1 MIATK
6 SIALFGGS
14 FDPIHNGHLFV
25 IEELLSS
32 ARFEKFIVIPAGNP
46 WQKSVAAS
54 AAHRLAMVEIALKDC
69 ISKYRELEISR
80 FEIDNS
86 GPSYAYQ
93 SIEYFKLQN
102 PGDNL
107 VWIIG
112 SDAFAKIDEW
122 KEIEQVAKSV
132 EFLVITRPGQK
143 LESAKVAK
151 SITYSQMEMNAL
163 DISSTKVRNLIKTS
177 EPFDSLV
184 PAGVAAY
191 IKSQGIYAAA

>member
-1 MIATK
+1 LIATK

-54 AAHRLAMVEIALKDC
+54 AAHRLAMVEIALKEC
-69 ISKYRELEISR
+69 MSKYRELEISK
-80 FEIDNS
+80 FEIDDLR
-86 GPSYAYQ
+86 PSYAFQ
-93 SIEYFKLQN
+93 SIDYFTMQN
-102 PGDNL
+102 PGANL

-132 EFLVITRPGQK
+132 KFLVITRPGEK
-143 LESAKVAK
+143 LESAKAAK
-151 SITYSQMEMNAL
+151 SITFSQIEINAL
-163 DISSTKVRNLIKTS
+163 DISSTKVRNLIKAS

>member
-32 ARFEKFIVIPAGNP
+32 NRFEKFVVIPAGNP

-54 AAHRLAMVEIALKDC
+54 PAHRLAMVEIALKDC
-69 ISKYRELEISR
+69 MSKYRELEISR
-80 FEIDNS
+80 FEIDDAR
-86 GPSYAYQ
+86 PSYAFQ
-93 SIEYFKLQN
+93 SIDYFTSHN

-151 SITYSQMEMNAL
+151 SITYSQIEINAL
-163 DISSTKVRNLIKTS
+163 DISSTKVRNLIKAS

>member
-54 AAHRLAMVEIALKDC
+54 GAHRLAMVEIALKDC
-69 ISKYRELEISR
+69 MSRYRELEISR
-80 FEIDNS
+80 FEIDDAS
-86 GPSYAYQ
+86 PSYAFQ
-93 SIEYFKLQN
+93 SIDYFTSQN

-112 SDAFAKIDEW
+112 SDAFAKISEW
-122 KEIEQVAKSV
+122 KEIEQVAESV
-132 EFLVITRPGQK
+132 EFLVINRPGQQLDISK
-143 LESAKVAK
+143 IPK

>member
-69 ISKYRELEISR
+69 MSKYRELEISR
-80 FEIDNS
+80 FEFDDS
-86 GPSYAYQ
+86 RPSYAFQ
-93 SIEYFKLQN
+93 SIDYFTIQN

-112 SDAFAKIDEW
+112 SDAFAKIGEW
-122 KEIEQVAKSV
+122 KEIELVAKSV

-143 LESAKVAK
+143 FETAKVAK
-151 SITYSQMEMNAL
+151 SITYSQIEIKAL
-163 DISSTKVRNLIKTS
+163 DISSTKVRNLIEAS
-177 EPFDSLV
+177 EPYESLL
-184 PAGVAAY
+184 PAGVADY

>member
-69 ISKYRELEISR
+69 MSKYRELEISR
-80 FEIDNS
+80 FEIDDPR
-86 GPSYAYQ
+86 PSYAFQ
-93 SIEYFKLQN
+93 SIDYFTMQN

-122 KEIEQVAKSV
+122 KEVEQVAKSV

>member
-54 AAHRLAMVEIALKDC
+54 ADHRLAMVEIALKDC
-69 ISKYRELEISR
+69 MSRYRELEISR
-80 FEIDNS
+80 FEIDDAS
-86 GPSYAYQ
+86 PSYAFQ
-93 SIEYFKLQN
+93 SIDYFTMQN

-132 EFLVITRPGQK
+132 KFLVITRPGQK

>member
-32 ARFEKFIVIPAGNP
+32 NRFEKFVVIPAGNP

-54 AAHRLAMVEIALKDC
+54 PAHRLAMVEIALKDC
-69 ISKYRELEISR
+69 MSKYRELEISS
-80 FEIDNS
+80 FEISNS
-86 GPSYAYQ
+86 KPSYAYQ
-93 SIEYFKLQN
+93 GIDYFALQN

-151 SITYSQMEMNAL
+151 SITYSQIEINAL
-163 DISSTKVRNLIKTS
+163 DISSTKVRNLIKAS

>member
-54 AAHRLAMVEIALKDC
+54 ADHRLAMVEIALKDC
-69 ISKYRELEISR
+69 MSRYRELEISR
-80 FEIDNS
+80 FEIDDAS
-86 GPSYAYQ
+86 PSYAFQ
-93 SIEYFKLQN
+93 SIDYFTLQN

>member
-32 ARFEKFIVIPAGNP
+32 ARFEKIIVIPAGNP

-54 AAHRLAMVEIALKDC
+54 ADHRLAMVEIALKDC
-69 ISKYRELEISR
+69 MSRYRELEISR
-80 FEIDNS
+80 FEIDDPR
-86 GPSYAYQ
+86 PSYAFQ
-93 SIEYFKLQN
+93 SIDYFTMQN

>member
-54 AAHRLAMVEIALKDC
+54 AAHRLAMVEIALKEC
-69 ISKYRELEISR
+69 MSKYRELEISR
-80 FEIDNS
+80 FEIDDLR
-86 GPSYAYQ
+86 PSYAVQ
-93 SIEYFKLQN
+93 SINYFTMQN
-102 PGDNL
+102 PGANL

-132 EFLVITRPGQK
+132 KFLVITRPGEK
-143 LESAKVAK
+143 LESAKAAK
-151 SITYSQMEMNAL
+151 SITFSQIEINAL
-163 DISSTKVRNLIKTS
+163 DISSTKVRNLIKAS

>member
-54 AAHRLAMVEIALKDC
+54 ASHRLAMVEIALKDYM
-69 ISKYRELEISR
+69 SKYRELEISR
-80 FEIDNS
+80 FEIDDLR
-86 GPSYAYQ
+86 PSYAFQ
-93 SIEYFKLQN
+93 SIDYFTVQN
-102 PGDNL
+102 PGANL

-112 SDAFAKIDEW
+112 SDAFAKIDQW

-132 EFLVITRPGQK
+132 KFLVITRPGEK
-143 LESAKVAK
+143 LESAKAAK
-151 SITYSQMEMNAL
+151 SITFSQIEINAL
-163 DISSTKVRNLIKTS
+163 DISSTKVRNLIKAS

>member
-46 WQKSVAAS
+46 WQKSVAVS

-69 ISKYRELEISR
+69 MSRYRELEISR
-80 FEIDNS
+80 FEIDDAS
-86 GPSYAYQ
+86 PSYAFQ
-93 SIEYFKLQN
+93 SIDYFTSQN

-112 SDAFAKIDEW
+112 SDAFAKINEW

-132 EFLVITRPGQK
+132 EFLVVNRPGQK
-143 LESAKVAK
+143 LEIPKIPE
-151 SITYSQMEMNAL
+151 SITYSQIEIKAL
-163 DISSTKVRNLIKTS
+163 DLSSTKVRNLIKAS
-177 EPFDSLV
+177 EPFESLL
-184 PAGVAAY
+184 PSGVVAY
-191 IKSQGIYAAA
+191 IKSHGIYAAA

>member
-46 WQKSVAAS
+46 WQKSVAVS

-69 ISKYRELEISR
+69 MSRYRELEISR
-80 FEIDNS
+80 FEIDDAS
-86 GPSYAYQ
+86 PSYAFQ
-93 SIEYFKLQN
+93 SIDYFTSQN

-122 KEIEQVAKSV
+122 KEIEQVAGSV
-132 EFLVITRPGQK
+132 EFLVINRPGQQ
-143 LESAKVAK
+143 LEISKIPK
-151 SITYSQMEMNAL
+151 SITYSQIEIKAL
-163 DISSTKVRNLIKTS
+163 DISSTKIRNLIKTS
-177 EPFDSLV
+177 EPFESLL
-184 PAGVAAY
+184 PSGVAAY

>member
-6 SIALFGGS
+6 SIALFRGS
-14 FDPIHNGHLFV
+14 FDPIHNGHLFL
-25 IEELLSS
+25 IEELLNS
-32 ARFEKFIVIPAGNP
+32 ARFEKLIVIPAGAP

-54 AAHRLAMVEIALKDC
+54 GADRLAMVEIALKDC
-69 ISKYRELEISR
+69 MSKYRELEISR
-80 FEIDNS
+80 FEVDNS

-122 KEIEQVAKSV
+122 KEIELVAKSV

-163 DISSTKVRNLIKTS
+163 EISSTKVRNLIKTS

>member
-1 MIATK
+1 MIATN

-14 FDPIHNGHLFV
+14 FDPIHNGHLFL
-25 IEELLSS
+25 IEELLNSG
-32 ARFEKFIVIPAGNP
+32 RFERFIVIPAGAP

-54 AAHRLAMVEIALKDC
+54 GADRLAMVEIALKDC
-69 ISKYRELEISR
+69 MSKYKELEISR
-80 FEIDNS
+80 FEIDDS
-86 GPSYAYQ
+86 KPSYAFQ
-93 SIEYFKLQN
+93 SINYFTMQN

-112 SDAFAKIDEW
+112 SDAFVKINQW

-132 EFLVITRPGQK
+132 KFLVITRPGEK
-143 LESAKVAK
+143 LESAKAAK
-151 SITYSQMEMNAL
+151 SITFSQIEINAL
-163 DISSTKVRNLIKTS
+163 DISSTKVRNLIKAS

>member
-54 AAHRLAMVEIALKDC
+54 AAQRLAMVEIALKDYM
-69 ISKYRELEISR
+69 SKYRELEISK
-80 FEIDNS
+80 FEIDDLR
-86 GPSYAYQ
+86 PSYAFQ
-93 SIEYFKLQN
+93 SIDYFTMQN

-132 EFLVITRPGQK
+132 KFLVITRPGEK
-143 LESAKVAK
+143 LESAKAAK
-151 SITYSQMEMNAL
+151 SITFSQIEINAL
-163 DISSTKVRNLIKTS
+163 DISSTKVRNLIKAS

>member
-1 MIATK
+1 LIATK

-54 AAHRLAMVEIALKDC
+54 AAQRLAMVEIALKDYRN
-69 ISKYRELEISR
+69 KYRELEISR
-80 FEIDNS
+80 FEIDDS
-86 GPSYAYQ
+86 RPSYAFQ
-93 SIEYFKLQN
+93 SIDYFTMQN
-102 PGDNL
+102 PGANL

-112 SDAFAKIDEW
+112 SDAFEKIDEW
-122 KEIEQVAKSV
+122 KEIAKVAKSV
-132 EFLVITRPGQK
+132 KFLVITRPGQK

-151 SITYSQMEMNAL
+151 SITYSQIEINAL
-163 DISSTKVRNLIKTS
+163 DISSTKVRNLIKAS

-191 IKSQGIYAAA
+191 IKSHGIYAAA

>member
-54 AAHRLAMVEIALKDC
+54 AAHRLAMVEIALKEC
-69 ISKYRELEISR
+69 MSKYRELEISR
-80 FEIDNS
+80 FEIDDPR
-86 GPSYAYQ
+86 PSYAFQ
-93 SIEYFKLQN
+93 SIDYFTMQN
-102 PGDNL
+102 PGANL

-132 EFLVITRPGQK
+132 KFLVITRPGEK
-143 LESAKVAK
+143 LESAKAAK
-151 SITYSQMEMNAL
+151 SITFSQIEINAL
-163 DISSTKVRNLIKTS
+163 DISSTKVRNLIKAS

>member
-1 MIATK
+1 LIATK

-32 ARFEKFIVIPAGNP
+32 ARFEKIIVVPAGNP

-69 ISKYRELEISR
+69 MSKYRELEISR
-80 FEIDNS
+80 FEIDDAR
-86 GPSYAYQ
+86 PSYAFQ
-93 SIEYFKLQN
+93 SIDYFASHN

-143 LESAKVAK
+143 LESAKAAK
-151 SITYSQMEMNAL
+151 SITYSQIEINAL
-163 DISSTKVRNLIKTS
+163 DISSTKVRNLIKAS

-191 IKSQGIYAAA
+191 IQSQGIYAAA

>member
-54 AAHRLAMVEIALKDC
+54 APHRLAMVEIALKDC
-69 ISKYRELEISR
+69 MSKYRELEISR
-80 FEIDNS
+80 FEIDDS
-86 GPSYAYQ
+86 RPSYAFQ
-93 SIEYFKLQN
+93 SIDYFTMQN

-112 SDAFAKIDEW
+112 SDAFAKIGEW

-151 SITYSQMEMNAL
+151 SITYSQIEMNAL
-163 DISSTKVRNLIKTS
+163 DISSTKVRNLIKAS

>member
-1 MIATK
+1 LIATK

-54 AAHRLAMVEIALKDC
+54 AVHRLAMVEIALKDYM
-69 ISKYRELEISR
+69 SKYRELEISR
-80 FEIDNS
+80 FEIDDLR
-86 GPSYAYQ
+86 PSYAFQ
-93 SIEYFKLQN
+93 SIDYFTVQN
-102 PGDNL
+102 PGANL

-112 SDAFAKIDEW
+112 SDAFAKIDQW

-132 EFLVITRPGQK
+132 KFLVITRPGEK
-143 LESAKVAK
+143 LESAKAAK
-151 SITYSQMEMNAL
+151 SITFSQIEINAL
-163 DISSTKVRNLIKTS
+163 DISSTKVRNLIKAS

>member
-14 FDPIHNGHLFV
+14 FDPIHNGHLFL
-25 IEELLSS
+25 IEELLNSG
-32 ARFEKFIVIPAGNP
+32 RFERFIVIPAGAP

-54 AAHRLAMVEIALKDC
+54 GADRLAMVEIALKDC
-69 ISKYRELEISR
+69 MSKFNELEISR
-80 FEIDNS
+80 FEVDNS

-112 SDAFAKIDEW
+112 SDAFAKINEW

-132 EFLVITRPGQK
+132 EFLVVNRPGQK
-143 LESAKVAK
+143 LEIPKIPE
-151 SITYSQMEMNAL
+151 SITYSQIEIKAL
-163 DISSTKVRNLIKTS
+163 DLSSTKVRNLIKAS
-177 EPFDSLV
+177 EPFESLL
-184 PAGVAAY
+184 PSGVVAY
-191 IKSQGIYAAA
+191 IKSHGIYAAA

>member
-14 FDPIHNGHLFV
+14 FDPIHNGHLFL
-25 IEELLSS
+25 IEELLNS
-32 ARFEKFIVIPAGNP
+32 ARFEKLIVIPAGAP

-54 AAHRLAMVEIALKDC
+54 GADRLAMVEIALKDC
-69 ISKYRELEISR
+69 MNKYRELEISR
-80 FEIDNS
+80 FEVDNS

-163 DISSTKVRNLIKTS
+163 DISSTKVRNLIKAS

>member
-46 WQKSVAAS
+46 WQKSVAVS

-69 ISKYRELEISR
+69 MSRYRELEISR
-80 FEIDNS
+80 FEIDDAS
-86 GPSYAYQ
+86 PSYAFQ
-93 SIEYFKLQN
+93 SIDYFTMQN

>member
-54 AAHRLAMVEIALKDC
+54 AAQRLAMVEIALKDYM
-69 ISKYRELEISR
+69 SKYRELEISK
-80 FEIDNS
+80 FEIDDLR
-86 GPSYAYQ
+86 PSYAFQ
-93 SIEYFKLQN
+93 SIDYFTMQN

-122 KEIEQVAKSV
+122 KEIEQVAKRV
-132 EFLVITRPGQK
+132 KFLVITRPGEK
-143 LESAKVAK
+143 LESAKAAK
-151 SITYSQMEMNAL
+151 SITFSQIEINAL
-163 DISSTKVRNLIKTS
+163 DISSTKVRNLIKAS

>member
-54 AAHRLAMVEIALKDC
+54 AAHRLAMIEIALKDC
-69 ISKYRELEISR
+69 MSKYRELEISR
-80 FEIDNS
+80 FEIDDAR
-86 GPSYAYQ
+86 PSYAFQ
-93 SIEYFKLQN
+93 SIDYFTMQN

-151 SITYSQMEMNAL
+151 SITYSQIEIKAL
-163 DISSTKVRNLIKTS
+163 NISATKVRNLIKAS

>member
-1 MIATK
+1 LIATK

-54 AAHRLAMVEIALKDC
+54 ASHRLAMVEIALKDYM
-69 ISKYRELEISR
+69 SKYRELEISR
-80 FEIDNS
+80 FEIDDLR
-86 GPSYAYQ
+86 PSYAFQ
-93 SIEYFKLQN
+93 SIDYFTVQN
-102 PGDNL
+102 PGANL

-112 SDAFAKIDEW
+112 SDAFAKIDQW

-132 EFLVITRPGQK
+132 KFLVITRPGEK
-143 LESAKVAK
+143 LESAKAAK
-151 SITYSQMEMNAL
+151 SITFSQIEINAL
-163 DISSTKVRNLIKTS
+163 DISSTKVRNLIKAS

>member
-54 AAHRLAMVEIALKDC
+54 ASHRLAMVEIALKDC
-69 ISKYRELEISR
+69 MSKYRELEISR
-80 FEIDNS
+80 FEIDDLR
-86 GPSYAYQ
+86 PSYAFQ
-93 SIEYFKLQN
+93 SIDYFTVQN
-102 PGDNL
+102 PGANL

-112 SDAFAKIDEW
+112 SDAFAKIDQW

-132 EFLVITRPGQK
+132 KFLVITRPGEK
-143 LESAKVAK
+143 LESAKAAK
-151 SITYSQMEMNAL
+151 SITFSQIEINAL
-163 DISSTKVRNLIKTS
+163 DISSTKVRNLIKAS